1 MDSSSDHLLIFFL
14 LFSYHNLNG
23 LAMAT
28 SDESL
33 ISTLCSK
40 TEEPRGTQPFCDT
53 FKLLQNAMGE
63 SKRILHDCTQHS
75 LLAQKQFPPV
85 AHYVQEGHYD
95 SAIKASVIYCL
106 KLFEQTPEL
115 PVPQQVLA
123 GTVASNQTCRN
134 AVEILSSI

>member
-40 TEEPRGTQPFCDT
+40 TEEPVICRECVQADPSSKSANGQGLALIAIACAERDT
-53 FKLLQNAMGE
+53 TFL
-63 SKRILHDCTQHS
+63 RRHS
-75 LLAQKQFPPV
+75 SFFRMQ
-85 AHYVQEGHYD
+85 GHYD

-106 KLFEQTPEL
+106 KLFERTPEL